1 MELSLDTFNTALAGI
16 KCPMVLDHKA
26 LETVI
31 ARKGMGT
38 VLRAIDEAAADNA
51 AAIVALRN
59 YGQVAGFLAQL
70 TRCGLRGTTYDQGA
84 SVLRAQGLDAVRTVV
99 SGALRGD
106 ALHRRQL
113 SQWLCDAADQ
123 ESGQGAAGV
132 ETAPA
137 PVPAAATAASSPRPR
152 SAGQVERA
160 GATPINPTVAS
171 QQGAVPPR
179 HGTQPV
185 SVARN
190 SMPPPNAHQNQRR
203 DAEPPRGS
211 DFGRHS
217 DEPPMRDNVHRI
229 YRDDRDEPRSRSGG
243 EGDDAPQRTSA
254 PRGNSESGTRQYL
267 QAKAHGGRA
276 ALTFDATTNRHDEPT
291 VCVEAAEGSNK
302 VYDWKNKLRFQLTRN
317 EFELM
322 TSLLYHDLEGVRFS
336 NHDDKWLSADWQTG
350 QYAGTIKF
358 TLGKGKANEFA
369 PRTCQVDENSIGEVL
384 DVFLKQMALLR
395 GCREDEVRGRCI
407 VTTRMHLAKQQARG
421 NRQQQGQSTGGG
433 QQRSYG

>member
-1 MELSLDTFNTALAGI
+1 MELTLETFNAALASI

-26 LETVI
+26 LETVVS
-31 ARKGMGT
+31 RKGLGT
-38 VLRAIDEAAADNA
+38 VLRAIDEASADNQA
-51 AAIVALRN
+51 AQGALRA

-70 TRCGLRGTTYDQGA
+70 TRCGLRGTTYDQAA
-84 SVLRAQGLDAVRTVV
+84 SVLRAQGLDKVRGVV

-106 ALHRRQL
+106 AMHRRQL

-123 ESGQGAAGV
+123 EPGQESG
-132 ETAPA
+132 E
-137 PVPAAATAASSPRPR
+137 VPASPPPANSPPPR
-152 SAGQVERA
+152 TAGQVERA
-160 GATPINPTVAS
+160 GVTPINPTVSPRAS
-171 QQGAVPPR
+171 AAPAR
-179 HGTQPV
+179 HTTQPV
-185 SVARN
+185 SMARN
-190 SMPPPNAHQNQRR
+190 NLPPPNAAQRR
-203 DAEPPRGS
+203 EPEPTSAREREDDRADDARMP
-211 DFGRHS
+211 
-217 DEPPMRDNVHRI
+217 DNVRHMHRSHDDSGQ
-229 YRDDRDEPRSRSGG
+229 YRGAAPFRSASGRAAP
-243 EGDDAPQRTSA
+243 ELQRQDGDS
-254 PRGNSESGTRQYL
+254 SSRQYL

-276 ALTFDATTNRHDEPT
+276 ALTFDATTNRHNEPT
-291 VCVEAAEGSNK
+291 VCIEAAVGSNK

-358 TLGKGKANEFA
+358 TLGKGKATEFQ

-395 GCREDEVRGRCI
+395 GCREDEVRGRCM
-407 VTTRMHLAKQQARG
+407 VTTRMHLAKQEARG
-421 NRQQQGQSTGGG
+421 NREQQGRNMGGG